1 MIFHSRKKCFYI
13 ILTLIQSFNKNR
25 FINEYERKNLDV
37 EELNSFKY
45 HCILLCFR
53 KALYC
58 HKRAA
63 HDPDK
68 KKYKCDECGKAFL
81 NPCHLERHKNTHVSD
96 KPYKVR

>member
-1 MIFHSRKKCFYI
+1 MFYI
-13 ILTLIQSFNKNR
+13 
-25 FINEYERKNLDV
+25 
-37 EELNSFKY
+37 
-45 HCILLCFR
+45 LLLYLLR

-96 KPYKVR
+96 KPHKVITLKLSSLLFFQDIY